1 MLLPVPSGLFF
12 CFFFFFLLW
21 HIVCVYPFLF
31 GILPRSGIAGLQS
44 SH

>member
-12 CFFFFFLLW
+12 FFFSAVVF
-21 HIVCVYPFLF
+21 VCVHSFLF
-31 GILPRSGIAGLQS
+31 KILPRSGIAGLQH